1 MKKSTFLIITSLA
14 LLGCAYFEATP
25 DMNSQAITEAQE
37 RNVIEAYDH
46 SGGDS
51 TYEPYHVVLDDEIIV
66 IVDAMNGKAIHSER
80 WDSGS
85 ELAKAILKDNE

>member
-14 LLGCAYFEATP
+14 LFGFAYFEASP
-25 DMNSQAITEAQE
+25 EMNTQAITEAQE
-37 RNVIEAYDH
+37 RNVIEMYDR

-51 TYEPYHVVLDDEIIV
+51 SYEPYHVVLDDEIIV
-66 IVDAMNGKAIHSER
+66 IVDAMSGEAIHSER